1 MLLFACD
8 MLRHSHAILHFQEL
22 DVSHKELEETGVR
35 AEKVLRGETKQAD
48 EISETDLM
56 RTWFSL
62 LSEKN
67 RLVRREQ
74 ELLVQAKQLELEDA
88 GCRLEAELREYIA
101 LDSRDAIQQ
110 QAKKKISLAAH
121 KLCYEADYKSIHS
134 TVIVR
139 TGIG

>member
-1 MLLFACD
+1 MSLFACVI
-8 MLRHSHAILHFQEL
+8 LRHSLAILNFQEL

-35 AEKVLRGETKQAD
+35 AEKVLRGETAQAAAA
-48 EISETDLM
+48 EISEADLM

-101 LDSRDAIQQ
+101 LDSRDGIQQ
-110 QAKKKISLAAH
+110 HDKFRKIS
-121 KLCYEADYKSIHS
+121 I
-134 TVIVR
+134 
-139 TGIG
+139 

>member
-1 MLLFACD
+1 MLFACVI
-8 MLRHSHAILHFQEL
+8 LRHSHAILYFQEL

-35 AEKVLRGETKQAD
+35 AEKVLRGETKQSD

-101 LDSRDAIQQ
+101 LDSRDEIQQ
-110 QAKKKISLAAH
+110 HEKFSPANQNSISIQVASARF
-121 KLCYEADYKSIHS
+121 S
-134 TVIVR
+134 
-139 TGIG
+139 GF